1 MRRERA
7 LVQNTFIISIG
18 SMLPK
23 LTTIITLP
31 ILTAGLTKTEY
42 GTFDLISTL
51 VSLFLPIVILKLD
64 MGVFRYLIEYRDDD
78 RRKKEVISTST
89 IFVISV
95 SLVAVFIA
103 FFFLKNI
110 DIETRMLICIYFL
123 VDIIFVVFQQA
134 VRGLSKNFLY
144 SLGAILFSLVNM
156 AGILLLVSFYH
167 KGLVGVL
174 IAMIIANVVVSLILF
189 ISAHLY
195 HYFSLSCFSIERLL
209 EMLGYSWPLIPNSLS
224 LWVMNLSDRLIITTF
239 LGVETNAIYAVANK
253 IPNLLTTIQSS
264 FSAAWMENAS
274 LTVKDGDTEEYYSKM
289 FDVIFCMLVGITA
302 GLIAISPILFRLL
315 IRGDYEDAYVQM
327 PILFA
332 GMMFSVLSSFMGGIY
347 AAHKRTKSVGVTT
360 IVAAFLN
367 LLIDFIFV
375 KKIGLYAA
383 SLSTVISYIFLVVY
397 RMVDVQKFQKM
408 KFNFKQI
415 FFYLLLLLIMGIIS
429 MANNW
434 HLNILNFV
442 IGCIIIFVSNKT
454 VICKIISQI
463 KVKVIRAKK

>member
-174 IAMIIANVVVSLILF
+174 IAMIIANVVVSLILN
-189 ISAHLY
+189 
-195 HYFSLSCFSIERLL
+195 FSRVLA
-209 EMLGYSWPLIPNSLS
+209 LG
-224 LWVMNLSDRLIITTF
+224 
-239 LGVETNAIYAVANK
+239 
-253 IPNLLTTIQSS
+253 
-264 FSAAWMENAS
+264 
-274 LTVKDGDTEEYYSKM
+274 
-289 FDVIFCMLVGITA
+289 
-302 GLIAISPILFRLL
+302 
-315 IRGDYEDAYVQM
+315 
-327 PILFA
+327 
-332 GMMFSVLSSFMGGIY
+332 
-347 AAHKRTKSVGVTT
+347 
-360 IVAAFLN
+360 
-367 LLIDFIFV
+367 
-375 KKIGLYAA
+375 
-383 SLSTVISYIFLVVY
+383 
-397 RMVDVQKFQKM
+397 
-408 KFNFKQI
+408 
-415 FFYLLLLLIMGIIS
+415 
-429 MANNW
+429 
-434 HLNILNFV
+434 
-442 IGCIIIFVSNKT
+442 
-454 VICKIISQI
+454 
-463 KVKVIRAKK
+463 